1 MNGLLNLS
9 RCYVERMR
17 KARGISWGWV
27 PWLGRRV
34 WGRIDPMGTHFSPEA
49 MKFLRGLARNN
60 DREWFEARRDVYE
73 RALKAPMLALVEEI
87 NEAMEG
93 FAPEHV
99 RPPHKITMR
108 IYRDIRFSKNKL
120 PYKTHLAAWWSRRGM
135 EKTSGCGFYLQVS
148 PKSVMIAAGVYMPE
162 REQLLTLRR
171 WMSANHEAYRASVKK
186 LMKARGAGFEDVD
199 AQALTRMPKG
209 FAKDDPADELVRAT
223 NWGVHAYM
231 PGELAVEATLV
242 REIVRR
248 MKLSA
253 PLVEMLNGA
262 ILKSEDGAVRERR
275 AMSLRPIF

>member
-1 MNGLLNLS
+1 
-9 RCYVERMR
+9 
-17 KARGISWGWV
+17 
-27 PWLGRRV
+27 LGQWV
-34 WGRIDPMGTHFSPEA
+34 WGRIDSMGTHFSPEA

-60 DREWFEARRDVYE
+60 DRVWFEARREVYE
-73 RALKAPMLALVEEI
+73 RAVKAPMLALVEEI
-87 NEAMEG
+87 NHAMEE

-120 PYKTHLAAWWSRRGM
+120 PYKTHLSAWWARRGM
-135 EKTSGCGFYLQVS
+135 EKTSGGGFYLQIS
-148 PKSVMIAAGVYMPE
+148 PKSVMVAAGVYMPE

-171 WMSANHEAYRASVKK
+171 WMSAHHETYRESVKK
-186 LMKARGAGFEDVD
+186 LLKARGAGFEDVD

-209 FAKDDPADELVRAT
+209 FAKDDAGDELVRAT

-231 PGELAVEATLV
+231 PGELATEATLG

-248 MKLSA
+248 MKMSA

-262 ILKSEDGAVRERR
+262 ILKGGSELGSERAGLSGER
-275 AMSLRPIF
+275 SRMSMRPIF